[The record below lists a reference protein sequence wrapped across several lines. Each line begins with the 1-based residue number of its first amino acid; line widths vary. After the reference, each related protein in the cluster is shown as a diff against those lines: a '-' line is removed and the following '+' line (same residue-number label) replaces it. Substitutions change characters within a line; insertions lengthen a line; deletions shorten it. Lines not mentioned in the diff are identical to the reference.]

1 MTRINVATQQVKA
14 MMRYTCTIQTGTVTT
29 TADPYHPGT
38 TNSTVSWTTLAATTT
53 GVRCSW
59 QPLTLEEIAAQGRA
73 GTVVAMA
80 KVFVL
85 FDDLP
90 ATLKVRGG
98 LPAPET
104 YHRIVNVMDAEGLVE
119 SGPLDIEKIVNM
131 AGQDAMV
138 LFETKRVQ

>member
-1 MTRINVATQQVKA
+1 MTKVHIATQQVKG
-14 MMRYTCTIQTGTVTT
+14 MMRHTCTIQVGTVTT

-38 TNSTVSWTTLAATTT
+38 TNSVVSWTVLAATYT
-53 GVRCSW
+53 GVKCLW
-59 QPLTLEEIAAQGRA
+59 QPMSLEEIAAAGRA
-73 GTVVAMA
+73 GTVVAMT
-80 KVFVL
+80 KVFIL
-85 FDDLP
+85 FGDLP
-90 ATLKVRGG
+90 ATLQVRGA